1 MKQLGSP
8 NVDFPT
14 PLLNDNQGSIDWI
27 ESGSKPTK
35 KLRHENL
42 ADLGIAEAREH
53 NEVQIYWMP
62 GASNLADI
70 FTKED
75 KDVAHYESIRDKMVM
90 PRESFGIPNNI
101 SNNNSTSWGVLE
113 RRSSDRNYEKMTSST
128 KSKSKS
134 SATNH
139 YYDEAL
145 DVSKSPAPI
154 HYFNNEFL
162 GQISDSKSIAVA
174 CE

>member
-1 MKQLGSP
+1 MKQLGLP
-8 NVDFPT
+8 DVDFPT

-27 ESGSKPTK
+27 ESGCKPTK

-42 ADLGIAEAREH
+42 ADLGIAKAREH
-53 NEVQIYWMP
+53 DEVQVYWMP

-90 PRESFGIPNNI
+90 PRESFGLPSNSH

-113 RRSSDRNYEKMTSST
+113 QRTSDRNNEKMTSLIKSKSENLISLT
-128 KSKSKS
+128 KSKSKLT
-134 SATNH
+134 ATNH
-139 YYDEAL
+139 YYDDETE
-145 DVSKSPAPI
+145 I
-154 HYFNNEFL
+154 IE
-162 GQISDSKSIAVA
+162 SIAARQLVTVVS
-174 CE
+174 E

>member
-1 MKQLGSP
+1 
-8 NVDFPT
+8 
-14 PLLNDNQGSIDWI
+14 
-27 ESGSKPTK
+27 
-35 KLRHENL
+35 
-42 ADLGIAEAREH
+42 
-53 NEVQIYWMP
+53 
-62 GASNLADI
+62 
-70 FTKED
+70 
-75 KDVAHYESIRDKMVM
+75 MVM

-145 DVSKSPAPI
+145 D
-154 HYFNNEFL
+154 
-162 GQISDSKSIAVA
+162 DSKSSNIFDYFYSHATA
-174 CE
+174 IDLLSEICPRYSLLK